1 MKFFRPK
8 QKKHLLLF
16 CLLIKRLL
24 SELSNR
30 RGTLSVYIRAG
41 QRVDNCEH
49 SENDN
54 QQCNEL
60 NECERVCMCVSV
72 RATVQ
77 LFVLI
82 IICNFYKLIDLCLF
96 FCFCFCF
103 HFVFLFLQ
111 NRKLHSCR
119 FASLMTGMGSID

>member
-30 RGTLSVYIRAG
+30 RKRRTLSVYIRAG
-41 QRVDNCEH
+41 QRVDKCEH

-60 NECERVCMCVSV
+60 NDWASELVCVCV
-72 RATVQ
+72 Q
-77 LFVLI
+77 
-82 IICNFYKLIDLCLF
+82 
-96 FCFCFCF
+96 
-103 HFVFLFLQ
+103 
-111 NRKLHSCR
+111 
-119 FASLMTGMGSID
+119 ASDRSAVGINHNL